1 MKASESIKPNDYN
14 EVLEILNK
22 RARSARL
29 TIITL
34 IYVLIVA
41 LTLVFFGIFYTKNN
55 EDTPLNKFISEVMN
69 NKTKEQIQVEEYLKF
84 ATRSMASFKKNQD
97 ENSINPNTDPSKD
110 SIQLG
115 DRIWL
120 EDTTSAKIADSIA
133 SVLLSLSLMIF
144 IGFVMKAILVFTRYY
159 MQLGTDFENQKI
171 AFILSKGNNEQF
183 NSILDNLRKHNIS
196 FEKTPAPPQ
205 EKILLAAIEALKN
218 SRSN

>member
-1 MKASESIKPNDYN
+1 MEPSESIKPSDYD

-22 RARSARL
+22 RAKSARL

-41 LTLVFFGIFYTKNN
+41 LTLVFLGIFYTKNN
-55 EDTPLNKFISEVMN
+55 EDTPLNKFISGIIN
-69 NKTKEQIQVEEYLKF
+69 SKTKEQLQLEEYFQF
-84 ATRSMASFKKNQD
+84 ATRSMESFIKNKN
-97 ENSINPNTDPSKD
+97 ENSTNSNPGKD
-110 SIQLG
+110 SIKLG

-144 IGFVMKAILVFTRYY
+144 IGFVMKAIMVFTRYY

-171 AFILSKGNNEQF
+171 AFVLSKGNNEEF

-196 FEKTPAPPQ
+196 FEKTPNPPQ
-205 EKILLAAIEALKN
+205 EKILLAAIDALKN
-218 SRSN
+218 SRTS